1 MPALE
6 TGDGRILSWRI
17 VGSGPPL
24 LALEHLDL
32 LGHSHGGFV
41 AMGWGGT
48 YPDLVG
54 RLILADT
61 APRFTDVIRSR
72 RLERVAA
79 HQGEPYFED
88 AVAALQDQQ
97 AGNYSSDEEL
107 AGLYEREPRLLV
119 ARRA

>member
-1 MPALE
+1 M
-6 TGDGRILSWRI
+6 
-17 VGSGPPL
+17 GSGPPL

-41 AMGWGGT
+41 AMVWGGT
-48 YPDLVG
+48 YPDRVG

-97 AGNYSSDEEL
+97 AGTT
-107 AGLYEREPRLLV
+107 
-119 ARRA
+119 RATRS